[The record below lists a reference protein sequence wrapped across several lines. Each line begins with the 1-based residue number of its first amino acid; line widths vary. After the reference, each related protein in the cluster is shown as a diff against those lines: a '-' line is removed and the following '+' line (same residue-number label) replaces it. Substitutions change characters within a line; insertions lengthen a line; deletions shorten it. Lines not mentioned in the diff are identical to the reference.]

1 MWGEPTLPTLQNINT
16 IFNNTSIMSEHII
29 EALGLSRITIKDG
42 KVVSVSEPEVEYC
55 PLFDHHRG
63 IKKLTPEVIEKN
75 IQFRIDDFGMC
86 TAKRQLRMK
95 DFLNFGISEIMCTLL
110 DENVIDSVVMVLE
123 GCGTLIVSEAELVQ
137 GIGGRVSG
145 LVKTSPIPE
154 LIEKIGKEN
163 IVDPENATINQIE
176 GIELAISQ
184 GFKNIA
190 VTIAMASDAEKIKEL
205 KQKNP
210 DVNIYVFVVHTS
222 KRTPE
227 EARALFDICDV
238 ATACASKYMREIGEK
253 ESVKIVGQSIPIYA
267 RTEDGK
273 RFLEM
278 RLEKIGGEKPKKDN
292 PDLPYPLI

>member
-63 IKKLTPEVIEKN
+63 IKKLTTEVIEKN